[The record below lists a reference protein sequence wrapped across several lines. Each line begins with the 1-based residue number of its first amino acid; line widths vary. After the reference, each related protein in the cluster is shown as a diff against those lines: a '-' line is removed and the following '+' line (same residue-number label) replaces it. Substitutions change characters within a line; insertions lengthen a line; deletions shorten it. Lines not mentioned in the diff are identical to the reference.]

1 MSRIDNI
8 LNNTMDIIISS
19 VRLGIGYMSDK
30 IKEVKEVN
38 KVMNDKDSWNGGETF
53 KRLDEDERVKTP
65 MDDEYPNGI
74 YDGIMDRYD
83 D

>member
-38 KVMNDKDSWNGGETF
+38 T
-53 KRLDEDERVKTP
+53 
-65 MDDEYPNGI
+65 
-74 YDGIMDRYD
+74 
-83 D
+83 